1 MLGNVVKLQLL
12 YAIFLSM
19 FFSYLKNFISKLIIA
34 LLGIGLIVSL
44 GVGTD
49 VISFGMSD
57 NTVAKINNKD
67 ITLEEFN
74 YFRRLKF
81 ADVSKKLLT
90 DKEAVKIIDKQ
101 IINTI
106 ARRKVS
112 SEQAV
117 KLGLHVSDDE
127 IETKIKGSSFFNN
140 NGKFIGFSG
149 YKTKVK
155 DIFGLKIEIFEQIL
169 KEEVL
174 ADKLRSFFTSFVFV
188 SDLEIEQQYRDDS
201 TKLNFYTIR
210 VNGSKYQV
218 PNFTDSDI
226 NNFIMTKKENA
237 SNSNLTYRLAQ
248 LDSDELTKDINITK
262 RDIDSFILNYSS
274 DDENISDESSKTLI
288 RKRIAL
294 NLLPAKL
301 KSLKEMAESKSFDE
315 IVSESGIKNKVISLN
330 LDAPQ
335 KIITKDLL
343 SKIVSSD
350 FTDKKV
356 KVFVAVDSLWVVTIL
371 SEKILSRQEAL
382 SSLERNSLY
391 EYQMKLLALLLD
403 NDESNDIAVFETT
416 KSDINYS
423 YDFNYDLSF
432 ADFNKISN
440 YKIDYSAIKE
450 GFFVPEII
458 SNSSDNFIIFIEKV
472 RKADPDFLLLD
483 KDKIKKN
490 LSSPRKEKIY
500 RTFLT
505 EIFINSNIKYNPK
518 YIN

>member
-155 DIFGLKIEIFEQIL
+155 DIFGQIL

-210 VNGSKYQV
+210 VNGSKYKV

-226 NNFIMTKKENA
+226 NNLIITKKENA
-237 SNSNLTYRLAQ
+237 SNSNLTYRLTQ
-248 LDSDELTKDINITK
+248 LDSDELTKYK
-262 RDIDSFILNYSS
+262 YYKERYRFFYLKLFI
-274 DDENISDESSKTLI
+274 
-288 RKRIAL
+288 
-294 NLLPAKL
+294 
-301 KSLKEMAESKSFDE
+301 
-315 IVSESGIKNKVISLN
+315 
-330 LDAPQ
+330 
-335 KIITKDLL
+335 
-343 SKIVSSD
+343 
-350 FTDKKV
+350 
-356 KVFVAVDSLWVVTIL
+356 
-371 SEKILSRQEAL
+371 
-382 SSLERNSLY
+382 
-391 EYQMKLLALLLD
+391 
-403 NDESNDIAVFETT
+403 
-416 KSDINYS
+416 
-423 YDFNYDLSF
+423 
-432 ADFNKISN
+432 
-440 YKIDYSAIKE
+440 
-450 GFFVPEII
+450 
-458 SNSSDNFIIFIEKV
+458 
-472 RKADPDFLLLD
+472 
-483 KDKIKKN
+483 
-490 LSSPRKEKIY
+490 
-500 RTFLT
+500 
-505 EIFINSNIKYNPK
+505 
-518 YIN
+518 